1 MNKDEIIEK
10 VYFDAAGYGSVNETL
25 KDAKMLNKD
34 ITYADVKKWKD
45 SNVERKRKLSGMNS
59 FIAHAAY
66 DEFQMDLMF
75 FFDLKEKYNG
85 GLLLVDIFSKYTTVV
100 PVHGKTSD
108 EVLDA
113 LIEGLRKVHGKP
125 KCIYSDNEDAFS
137 STAMVAYFKEHKI
150 KHIITLGHAP
160 VAERQI
166 RTIKDMIYKRV
177 ENNGSGWVDV
187 LFQVLLTYNNKMV
200 HNVTKMTPADAV
212 KGGNNMIV
220 KANLEMKRI
229 NTRIYPALHVGD
241 TVKTF
246 KKKNMM
252 DKERVSNWGPTIY
265 TIEYITES
273 MGQKFYKLEGKD
285 RQVQRNELLLID

>member
-10 VYFDAAGYGSVNETL
+10 VYYDEAGYGSINETL
-25 KDAKMLNKD
+25 KDAKLFNKD
-34 ITYADVKKWKD
+34 ITYADVKKWKE
-45 SNVERKRKLSGMNS
+45 SNVERKRKMSGMNS
-59 FIAHAAY
+59 FIAHEAHEEY
-66 DEFQMDLMF
+66 QMDLMF
-75 FFDLKEKYNG
+75 FADLKEKYNG

-113 LIEGLRKVHGKP
+113 LIAGLQKMHGKP
-125 KCIYSDNEDAFS
+125 KVIYSDNEAAFS
-137 STAMVAYFKEHKI
+137 SVAMKAYFRDNHI

-177 ENNGSGWVDV
+177 ENNGAGWVDV
-187 LFQVLLTYNNKMV
+187 LYQVLLTYNHKMI
-200 HNVTKMTPADAV
+200 HTVTHMTPNDAR
-212 KGGNNMIV
+212 KSGNNMVV
-220 KANLEMKRI
+220 KANLEMRRI
-229 NTRIYPALHVGD
+229 NTRKYPPIEVGD

-246 KKKNMM
+246 KKKGMM

-265 TIEYITES
+265 TVEYITES
-273 MGQKFYKLEGKD
+273 MGQQFYKLEGKD